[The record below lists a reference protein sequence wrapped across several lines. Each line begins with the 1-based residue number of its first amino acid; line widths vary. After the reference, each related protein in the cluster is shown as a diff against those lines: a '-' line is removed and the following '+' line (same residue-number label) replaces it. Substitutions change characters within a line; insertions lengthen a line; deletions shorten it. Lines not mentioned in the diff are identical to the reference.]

1 MTPENGRMI
10 TSTRI
15 FRRRTGVAIV
25 STLLLAG
32 CSSASST
39 FSSTGSPV
47 GGQGSAS
54 GGQVSAAV
62 QAAKD
67 KLCTTLGDLSGSL
80 DTVAQN
86 GIAEGDEIVT
96 TLTTLATALD
106 TAASG
111 LQLVGA
117 TDEATSASS
126 LASDVTKLAN
136 HGGEEAKTAAANA
149 STKLD
154 DLSNQA
160 ACP

>member
-1 MTPENGRMI
+1 MRRESDRMTMSGRSARATI
-10 TSTRI
+10 V
-15 FRRRTGVAIV
+15 VAM
-25 STLLLAG
+25 LLLAG
-32 CSSASST
+32 CSSTSST

-47 GGQGSAS
+47 GGQTSAS

-67 KLCTTLGDLSGSL
+67 KLCTTLNDLSGSL

-96 TLTTLATALD
+96 TLKSLATALD

-117 TDEATSASS
+117 TDQAASASS
-126 LASDVTKLAN
+126 LASDVKKLAN
-136 HGGEEAKTAAANA
+136 QGGEEAKTAAASA
-149 STKLD
+149 STELD
-154 DLSNQA
+154 DLSTQA
-160 ACP
+160 SCP